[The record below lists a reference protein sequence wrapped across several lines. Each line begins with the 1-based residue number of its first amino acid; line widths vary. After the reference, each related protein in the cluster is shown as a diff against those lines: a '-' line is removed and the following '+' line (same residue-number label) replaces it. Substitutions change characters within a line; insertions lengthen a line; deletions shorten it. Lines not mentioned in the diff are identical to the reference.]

1 MKEKENPN
9 SHNEN
14 LSFVE
19 FDLEPST
26 RVKLTCAIESE

>member
-9 SHNEN
+9 SHHEN

-19 FDLEPST
+19 FDWNQALG
-26 RVKLTCAIESE
+26 KANLAIESE